1 MPANQR
7 SNKKNFNAK
16 NSSQS
21 TKTKADASKKISKN
35 RKNKSHGDKMKQAQK
50 KDLNKNKSIKTNSN
64 KTSETPKVKRSP
76 IQEIV
81 KKKKVK
87 KDIPLRAKNDPRQ
100 SN

>member
-1 MPANQR
+1 MCIR
-7 SNKKNFNAK
+7 
-16 NSSQS
+16 
-21 TKTKADASKKISKN
+21 D
-35 RKNKSHGDKMKQAQK
+35 SHGDKKIQAPK
-50 KDLNKNKSIKTNSN
+50 KGLNKNNVSKTNSR
-64 KTSETPKVKRSP
+64 KTSDTPRVKKSP